1 MPAYGIQGTF
11 GPEIRN
17 LVEQFNSAPPEDDLI
32 KAKVK
37 LNEVQD
43 IMVKVRHTFS

>member
-11 GPEIRN
+11 GPEIKK
-17 LVEQFNSAPPEDDLI
+17 LVDEFNSSPPEDELNN
-32 KAKVK
+32 AKQK

-43 IMVKVRHTFS
+43 IMVKVR